1 MSYLNSV
8 KENFKKF
15 TDYLYN
21 SDFKDKYQREQDFLD
36 TEIRKISSE
45 ILDNYT
51 KDKHDAYDYLVL
63 QKNYTNFVYL

>member
-21 SDFKDKYQREQDFLD
+21 SDFKDKYQREQEFLD

-45 ILDNYT
+45 ILDSYT

-63 QKNYTNFVYL
+63 QKNYSNFVYL

>member
-1 MSYLNSV
+1 MSYLDSV

-21 SDFKDKYQREQDFLD
+21 SDLKDKYQREQEFLD
-36 TEIRKISSE
+36 TEIRKISSK

-51 KDKHDAYDYLVL
+51 KDKHDAYNYLIL
-63 QKNYTNFVYL
+63 QKNYSNFVYL

>member
-1 MSYLNSV
+1 MSYINSV

-21 SDFKDKYQREQDFLD
+21 SNFKDKYQREQEFLD

-63 QKNYTNFVYL
+63 QKNYSNFVYL

>member
-1 MSYLNSV
+1 MSYLDSV

-21 SDFKDKYQREQDFLD
+21 SDFKDKYQCEQEFLD

-63 QKNYTNFVYL
+63 QKNYNNFVYL

>member
-1 MSYLNSV
+1 MSYLDSV

-21 SDFKDKYQREQDFLD
+21 SDFKDKYQREQEFLD

-63 QKNYTNFVYL
+63 QKNYSNLVYL

>member
-21 SDFKDKYQREQDFLD
+21 SDFKDKYQREQEFLD

-51 KDKHDAYDYLVL
+51 KDKHDAYNYLIL
-63 QKNYTNFVYL
+63 QQNYSNFVYL

>member
-1 MSYLNSV
+1 MSYLDSV

-21 SDFKDKYQREQDFLD
+21 SNIKDKYKREQEFLD
-36 TEIRKISSE
+36 TEILKISSS

-51 KDKHDAYDYLVL
+51 KDKHNAYDYLVL
-63 QKNYTNFVYL
+63 QKNYNNFVYL

>member
-21 SDFKDKYQREQDFLD
+21 YDFKDKYQREQEFLD

-63 QKNYTNFVYL
+63 QKNYSNFVYL